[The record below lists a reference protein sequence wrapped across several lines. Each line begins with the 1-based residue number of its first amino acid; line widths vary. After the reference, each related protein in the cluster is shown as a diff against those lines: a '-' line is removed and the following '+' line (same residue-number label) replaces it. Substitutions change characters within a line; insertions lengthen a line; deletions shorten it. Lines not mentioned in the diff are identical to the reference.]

1 MGITSSYCR
10 QRFFYYLCTTS
21 WKKSKRGDLKV
32 PSLFIRVLM
41 DIAQK
46 IRELAE
52 SHITDASHFVVDVVI
67 SKHKP
72 HKVSV
77 FVDGDNGITIDHCSD
92 LSRALS
98 EDLDK
103 LDLVKENYLL
113 EVGTPGLDQ
122 PLKLKRQYVKNVG
135 RGLKVVTKD
144 KTIRQGK
151 LIAADDTLLNL
162 EIETVIKGRKKEIN
176 VVAIPYS
183 EIEKAI
189 VMVSFK

>member
-1 MGITSSYCR
+1 
-10 QRFFYYLCTTS
+10 
-21 WKKSKRGDLKV
+21 
-32 PSLFIRVLM
+32 M
-41 DIAQK
+41 DIAEQIK
-46 IRELAE
+46 ELTQ
-52 SHITDASHFVVDVVI
+52 SHLTDAAHFVVDVVI

-103 LDLVKENYLL
+103 LDLIKDNYLL

-122 PLKLKRQYVKNVG
+122 PLKLKRQYVKNIG
-135 RGLKVVTKD
+135 RGLKVVGKD
-144 KTIRQGK
+144 KSIRQGK
-151 LIAADDTLLNL
+151 LVAATETLVTL
-162 EIETVIKGRKKEIN
+162 ETETVIKGKKTELKA
-176 VVAIPYS
+176 VEIPYN